1 MNSFRDL
8 TYWIDELDSKVKTEG
23 MIIFLVG
30 NKNDVPEEEKR
41 VTTATAESF
50 AREKNLLFGECSA
63 KTGDGIEKVFT
74 NIIEEYLKYNKK

>member
-1 MNSFRDL
+1 
-8 TYWIDELDSKVKTEG
+8 

-30 NKNDVPEEEKR
+30 NKNDVSEDEKR

-63 KTGDGIEKVFT
+63 KTGDGIEKVF
-74 NIIEEYLKYNKK
+74 NIIVEEYLKTNKK